1 MLWGHFAA
9 ASPERLV
16 KVEGKMNAAK
26 YKEILEDNLIQSAR
40 ELRLGRR
47 FIFQPDNDPK
57 HAAKATQKWFQDH
70 KLNVLEWQSQNP
82 DLNPIENLW
91 LDLKRVTHAQSL
103 CKECSKAKIIIPKY
117 LIIQHFLFK
126 KSFRIML

>member
-1 MLWGHFAA
+1 MLWGRFAA
-9 ASPERLV
+9 ASPGRLE

-26 YKEILEDNLIQSAR
+26 YQEILEDNLIQSAR

-47 FIFQPDNDPK
+47 FIFQPDNDLKP
-57 HAAKATQKWFQDH
+57 AAEATQKWFQDH

-91 LDLKRVTHAQSL
+91 LELKRVTHAQSL
-103 CKECSKAKIIIPKY
+103 CKECLKAKIIIPKY
-117 LIIQHFLFK
+117 LIIQPFLFK
-126 KSFRIML
+126 KSYRIML